1 MKFSTLAGSV
11 GGGLQVPGFIGVG
24 RQYLTSRKFISA
36 DGGFHRI
43 MWMPKDLKE
52 ALLEKLKARA
62 EDLGTP
68 DFVDKIATEENAT
81 TPEEL
86 MEWCTK
92 VDHPAMKLPSLM
104 G

>member
-1 MKFSTLAGSV
+1 
-11 GGGLQVPGFIGVG
+11 
-24 RQYLTSRKFISA
+24 
-36 DGGFHRI
+36 

-62 EDLGTP
+62 EDMGTP

-81 TPEEL
+81 SPEEL
-86 MEWCTK
+86 MEWCAK
-92 VDHPAMKLPSLM
+92 VDHPALKLPSLM